1 MIATKDTRLLHF
13 TQISLYYQEVALL
26 KPAFWAALDGETR
39 PSRLE
44 EVLDV
49 LPDVAEIRVD
59 TQKLVVVEYQEWK
72 ERVKMRQER

>member
-1 MIATKDTRLLHF
+1 M
-13 TQISLYYQEVALL
+13 
-26 KPAFWAALDGETR
+26 ALDGETR

-49 LPDVAEIRVD
+49 LPGVAEIRVD
-59 TQKLVVVEYQEWK
+59 TQELMVVGYQGWK